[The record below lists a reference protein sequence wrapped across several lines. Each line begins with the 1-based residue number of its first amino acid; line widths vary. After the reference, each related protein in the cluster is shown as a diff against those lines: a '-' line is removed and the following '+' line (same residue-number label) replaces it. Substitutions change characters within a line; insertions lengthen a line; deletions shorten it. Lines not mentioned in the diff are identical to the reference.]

1 MSWRYTLDKNINL
14 FVKGRILEEDAIRQ
28 QKTAAALLNRLENFP
43 GQILADEVGMGKTFV
58 ALSVAVS
65 VALQN
70 KNKRPVVI
78 MIPPILKSKWPKD
91 LEVFK
96 EKCLPATIGNK
107 IRGAIADSTVS
118 FLKLLD
124 DPLETRN
131 SIIFLTHGAFH
142 RTVSDGFIKLAI
154 VQRALYRKKNT
165 HQLRNS
171 LERFGAQLFRLQV
184 SIKNNQDVVSTLLNI
199 DSSRWKYFLIN
210 NNMWSEQDDDPVPY
224 DLIKVLYDLD
234 SINFSGLYNV
244 ISGLPMRVS
253 SNLNSNISQ
262 VRNNMNAELGAIW
275 NLCIQKLKIKL
286 PLLIL
291 DEAHHLKNAHTKFA
305 SLFQSSDDAAE
316 IANGHLTNVFE
327 RMLFLTATPF
337 QLGHFELC
345 NVMNRFNAVS
355 WNVSAAPPK
364 GKEYYEAYLSKL
376 SNQLDHS
383 QKAALRLDEEWQKLV
398 LSDLEIDSLPNT
410 DVSKWW
416 HYIMNRNE
424 NELSAQT
431 HKILQHYSNTKTQM
445 TEAEKLL
452 KMMVIRHMRNR
463 ELPNGSGKRRK
474 SFPGNTILH
483 ENESSNE
490 EGLALNSKAL
500 LPFLLAA
507 RLTAITPE
515 SRPVFAEGLASSFEA
530 FLHTRNEKKKNL
542 KLIDDDSDSI
552 VINSSKRQDYYLGEI
567 ERFLKKNIKQSGD
580 IHTKMSATIDKVAEL
595 WLRGEKVL
603 VFCHYVATGIALRNG
618 ISSRIQKE
626 IIRMGQAKMKC
637 GEAEVFNEL
646 EKIGNRFDNGPLKIF
661 VDEFV
666 ITLINEY
673 KELENYKADLI
684 EVVRRYLRTPSFLI
698 RFFPL
703 EQKRFDEQQLKNSF
717 EKPDYSQQTVTKLIR
732 SFLEF
737 LQERC
742 GENERKAYIDAL
754 YSIQTGGIR
763 GKQVE
768 SSFGQDELN
777 GAKPDTILPNVRL
790 ANGNVKDE
798 TRQRLMLTFNTP
810 FYPDVLIASS
820 VMAEGVDLHLNCRY
834 IIHHDLCWNP
844 STLEQRTGRV
854 DRIGAKAE
862 VCLLP
867 INIYLPFIAETQDEK
882 MYRVVMDRERWF
894 KVVMGENYKVD
905 AFNTDKMA
913 ERILF
918 PAEAAEELA
927 FKLGLK

>member
-28 QKTAAALLNRLENFP
+28 QKTAVALLNRLENFP
-43 GQILADEVGMGKTFV
+43 GQILADEVGMGKTYV

-70 KNKRPVVI
+70 KKKKPVVI

-96 EKCLPATIGNK
+96 EKCLPPAIGNK
-107 IRGAIADSTVS
+107 IRGAVADSTVS

-124 DPLETRN
+124 DPLETRA

-142 RTVSDGFIKLAI
+142 RTIADGFIKLAI
-154 VQRALYRKKNT
+154 VQRAIYRRKNINP
-165 HQLRNS
+165 LRFS
-171 LERFGAQLFRLQV
+171 LQKFGAQLFWLQTK
-184 SIKNNQDVVSTLLNI
+184 IKNDQQIFDSLLNV
-199 DSSRWKYFLIN
+199 DPTRWKSILLN
-210 NNMWSEQDDDPVPY
+210 NGMFREEDDDPVPI
-224 DLIKVLYDLD
+224 DLIDVLYELESEQFNKILNILD
-234 SINFSGLYNV
+234 K
-244 ISGLPMRVS
+244 LPS
-253 SNLNSNISQ
+253 NITSNLNTNLNKVRDELSKEISS
-262 VRNNMNAELGAIW
+262 IW
-275 NLCIQKLKIKL
+275 NKCIRKLKIKL
-286 PLLIL
+286 SLLIL
-291 DEAHHLKNAHTKFA
+291 DEAHHLKNSHTKFA
-305 SLFQSSDDAAE
+305 SLFQSSEDAAE
-316 IANGHLTNVFE
+316 ISNGHLTNVFE

-337 QLGHFELC
+337 QLGHYELC
-345 NVMNRFNAVS
+345 NVMKRFNAIS
-355 WNVSAAPPK
+355 WNGAVAPPK
-364 GKEYYEAYLSKL
+364 GREFYEAYLNKL

-383 QKAALRLDEEWQKLV
+383 QKVALRLDEEWQKLT
-398 LSDLEIDSLPNT
+398 LSDLEVDSLPNA

-416 HYIMNRNE
+416 KNILNKDE
-424 NELSAQT
+424 NKLSPQVQ
-431 HKILQHYSNTKTQM
+431 KILQQYTITKSQM
-445 TEAEKLL
+445 SEAEKLL
-452 KMMVIRHMRNR
+452 KMMVIRHMKNR
-463 ELPNGSGKRRK
+463 ELPNSSGKRRK
-474 SFPGNTILH
+474 SFPGNSILD
-483 ENESSNE
+483 EKESSTE

-567 ERFLKKNIKQSGD
+567 ERFLKKNIKDSGD
-580 IHTKMSATIDKVAEL
+580 IHTKMAATIDKVAEL

-626 IIRMGQAKMKC
+626 IIRMGQEKMEC
-637 GEAEVFNEL
+637 GEAEVLNEL
-646 EKIGNRFDNGPLKIF
+646 EKIGNRFDNGPLRTF
-661 VDEFV
+661 VDKFV
-666 ITLINEY
+666 INIISDY
-673 KELENYKADLI
+673 KELGNHKDELL

-698 RFFPL
+698 RFYPL
-703 EQKRFDEQQLKNSF
+703 EQKRFDEQQIKVSF
-717 EKPDYSQQTVTKLIR
+717 KKPDYSNQTVTNLIR
-732 SFLEF
+732 GFFEF
-737 LQERC
+737 LQDRC
-742 GENERKAYIDAL
+742 GANERKAYIDAL
-754 YSIQTGGIR
+754 YRIQTGGIK

-768 SSFGQDELN
+768 SSYSQDELN

-905 AFNTDKMA
+905 AFNTDKLA

-918 PAEAAEELA
+918 PIEAAEELS
-927 FKLGLK
+927 FKLSVI